1 MAPHLPPM
9 ESEARQAAMA
19 PITMA
24 HIFPSFAYGGQQ
36 TRFAAL
42 AGGLGRGFAH
52 HVVALDG
59 DRAARALIAPDVS
72 VTFHDFKA
80 RKSSLASIRNIV
92 GFGRLFKTIKPD
104 ILCTYNWGAME
115 AVLANRLGA
124 GAPNIHFEDGFGAG
138 EDPARQKTR
147 RVWARRFWLHK
158 SVVVAPSARLEN
170 LATDVWKLN
179 RKRVIRIP
187 NGVDFERFQV
197 TPAGLNRHI
206 EVGSIG
212 ALRPEKNY
220 LRLIAAFLKA
230 DPEKKAKL
238 TIVGE
243 GPERAALAAAIKQA
257 GANARISLPGATQT
271 PEQFYCNFDAYAVSS
286 DTEQAPLTLMEAM
299 AAGLPVA
306 STNVGDV
313 ADIVA
318 DENRAFITPLGDEN
332 AFTLALTHLIQN
344 SDTRSTLGAAN
355 RRKAKKEYDAAK
367 MIERHRVLYLSMARL
382 K

>member
-1 MAPHLPPM
+1 
-9 ESEARQAAMA
+9 MA
-19 PITMA
+19 PIVMA

-36 TRFAAL
+36 ARFAAL
-42 AGGLGRGFAH
+42 AGGLGRGFTH

-59 DRAARALIAPDVS
+59 DKAARALLSSDVS

-80 RKSSLASIRNIV
+80 RKSSLASIRNIA
-92 GFGRLFKTIKPD
+92 GFQHLLKAIKPD

-115 AVLANRLGA
+115 AVVANRLGV
-124 GAPNIHFEDGFGAG
+124 GAPNIHFEDGFGEQ
-138 EDPARQKTR
+138 EDLTRQKTR
-147 RVWARRFWLHK
+147 RVWARRFWLRK
-158 SVVVAPSARLEN
+158 SVVVAPSLRLES
-170 LATDVWKLN
+170 LAADVWKLN
-179 RKRVIRIP
+179 RERVIRIP
-187 NGVDFERFQV
+187 NGVDFERFQI
-197 TPAGLNRHI
+197 TPTRLGRHI

-230 DPEKKAKL
+230 DPDQKAKL

-243 GPERAALAAAIKQA
+243 GPQRPALAAAIKHA
-257 GANARISLPGATQT
+257 SATDRISLPGATQA
-271 PEQFYCNFDAYAVSS
+271 PEQYYSNFDAYAVSS
-286 DTEQAPLTLMEAM
+286 DTEQAPLTMMEAM

-313 ADIVA
+313 AAIVA

-332 AFTLALTHLIQN
+332 AFALALAHLIQN
-344 SDTRSTLGAAN
+344 SDARSTLGAAN
-355 RRKAKKEYDAAK
+355 RRKAKKEYDVAK
-367 MIERHRVLYLSMARL
+367 MIERHRVLYLSVARL